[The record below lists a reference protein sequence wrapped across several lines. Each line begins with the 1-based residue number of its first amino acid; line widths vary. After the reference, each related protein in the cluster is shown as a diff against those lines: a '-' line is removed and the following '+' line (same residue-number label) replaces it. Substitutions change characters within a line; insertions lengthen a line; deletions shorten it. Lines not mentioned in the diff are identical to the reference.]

1 MKNLH
6 KRYSDRINRN
16 IKIILP
22 GPTINITQQGYN
34 RLRDQLDRSVGSYSE
49 RVSRRIE
56 AILPGPTVN
65 ITQQGYNQILDR
77 VERELEV

>member
-1 MKNLH
+1 MQNSH
-6 KRYSDRINRN
+6 KKYSDRINRRMDA
-16 IKIILP
+16 ILP

-34 RLRDQLDRSVGSYSE
+34 RLRDQLGRSVGSHRE
-49 RVSRRIE
+49 RVNRRMD